1 YIYFAHQN
9 NSFFFCLSFMAICW
23 RNKAEWRERVPTIL
37 RKERNEHLQGGA
49 DEPFRDSYGAIDDD
63 GKYIR

>member
-1 YIYFAHQN
+1 
-9 NSFFFCLSFMAICW
+9 MAICW

-49 DEPFRDSYGAIDDD
+49 DEPFRDSYVAIGDD